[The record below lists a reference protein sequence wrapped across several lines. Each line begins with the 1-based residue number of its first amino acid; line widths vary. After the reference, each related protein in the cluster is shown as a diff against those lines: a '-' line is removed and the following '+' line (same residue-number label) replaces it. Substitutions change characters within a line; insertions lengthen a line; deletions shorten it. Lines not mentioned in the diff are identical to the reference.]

1 MATAWK
7 VVRSDFR
14 SYIDGPTT
22 HLYIPGCTIE
32 ASHPVGLWACTSLE
46 AALERVRTH
55 HKTRHVLVVELLHTE
70 DDVIAREGSVIRLA
84 SCRVGQVVADSEP
97 IDVGE
102 WGRWPAKIC
111 RLYRRRKRRSPPV
124 GPSYM
129 PPG

>member
-46 AALERVRTH
+46 AALGRVRTH
-55 HKTRHVLVVELLHTE
+55 HKTPHVLVVVLVHTE
-70 DDVIAREGSVIRLA
+70 DDVNAREGSVIRLA
-84 SCRVGQVVADSEP
+84 SCRLGQVVVEFD
-97 IDVGE
+97 
-102 WGRWPAKIC
+102 
-111 RLYRRRKRRSPPV
+111 PV
-124 GPSYM
+124 DLAR
-129 PPG
+129 